1 MIYDILKENKK
12 CGEKMGKLLTR
23 LQEEE
28 RRENRSFLTSF
39 TTNEAN
45 DEEIS
50 ILLSRNDKVLL
61 SEDIDSTSVI
71 SILNEQMTD
80 SDLKIILYEI
90 NNRLYGGENLE
101 EILEDFEY
109 FDDLFISFFQMYMK
123 NPQQRHSLSYYIQ
136 VTYEYLDYCIER
148 FLKYLIPMIYGFVAM
163 FVITIYIAIIIPMM
177 NSISNI

>member
-1 MIYDILKENKK
+1 
-12 CGEKMGKLLTR
+12 
-23 LQEEE
+23 
-28 RRENRSFLTSF
+28 
-39 TTNEAN
+39 
-45 DEEIS
+45 
-50 ILLSRNDKVLL
+50 
-61 SEDIDSTSVI
+61 
-71 SILNEQMTD
+71 MTD

-123 NPQQRHSLSYYIQ
+123 NPQQGHSLSYYIQ

-148 FLKYLIPMIYGFVAM
+148 FLKYLIPMIYGFVAL

>member
-61 SEDIDSTSVI
+61 SEDIEALLTVV
-71 SILNEQMTD
+71 EQNLGHYNQVV
-80 SDLKIILYEI
+80 LKVEGYFQ
-90 NNRLYGGENLE
+90 E
-101 EILEDFEY
+101 EEY
-109 FDDLFISFFQMYMK
+109 KQLMK
-123 NPQQRHSLSYYIQ
+123 QKEVFY
-136 VTYEYLDYCIER
+136 
-148 FLKYLIPMIYGFVAM
+148 
-163 FVITIYIAIIIPMM
+163 
-177 NSISNI
+177 